1 MFFFKYLLVL
11 QCKISYFLARIGTS
25 MENRWDFKTKLNLSG
40 ALAFYFMI
48 VFFVSWRFLEKIF
61 NFKMAVGLG
70 LFGGY
75 LILIYFLIFGIIFYK
90 LNLTRIRAI
99 ELTTKQKN
107 ISRTILLVLL
117 LTLAFKIY
125 TSIKK

>member
-1 MFFFKYLLVL
+1 MFFFKYLLLL
-11 QCKISYFLARIGTS
+11 QYKISFFLARINTVK
-25 MENRWDFKTKLNLSG
+25 NNWDFNTKLGMSV
-40 ALAFYFMI
+40 ALGLYFMTF
-48 VFFVSWRFLEKIF
+48 FFVSWRTLEKIF
-61 NFKMAVGLG
+61 NFKMAVGFG

-75 LILIYFLIFGIIFYK
+75 LIVIYFLLCGIIFYK
-90 LNLTRIRAI
+90 LNLKWVRSI
-99 ELTTKQKN
+99 ELTKKQKN

>member
-11 QCKISYFLARIGTS
+11 QYKFSYFLARINTIK
-25 MENRWDFKTKLNLSG
+25 NNWDFNTKLGISV
-40 ALAFYFMI
+40 ALGLYFMAFYLLCCYLLENLFNL
-48 VFFVSWRFLEKIF
+48 RFT
-61 NFKMAVGLG
+61 
-70 LFGGY
+70 LFGDYG
-75 LILIYFLIFGIIFYK
+75 ILIYFLICSVIFYK
-90 LNLTRIRAI
+90 LNLTWIRAI

-107 ISRTILLVLL
+107 ISRRILIVLL

>member
-1 MFFFKYLLVL
+1 MFFFKYLLLL
-11 QCKISYFLARIGTS
+11 QYKISYFLAKIQTS
-25 MENRWDFKTKLNLSG
+25 IENNWDFNTKLGMSTSLG
-40 ALAFYFMI
+40 LYFMTI
-48 VFFVSWRFLEKIF
+48 FFVSWRTLEKIF
-61 NFKMAVGLG
+61 NFKIAVGFG

-75 LILIYFLIFGIIFYK
+75 LIVIYFFLCGIIFYK
-90 LNLTRIRAI
+90 LNLTWIRAI